1 MINPQ
6 HFKPFF
12 TTLLVAV
19 CCLFATTNSYAQ
31 APDAINYQAVIRTL
45 SGSLVAN
52 STIAIRIQIK
62 QTSASG
68 TIVFQE
74 RHSVTTSAQGVVN
87 LVIGQGTLLGGNIST
102 INWATGPY
110 FVSLGVSFTNGTNYL
125 DYGSQQLM
133 SVPYALYAKNAGN
146 QLNQWRY
153 GNTAP
158 AAALGTLGDF
168 YLNMTDGNVY
178 YKTNATTWI
187 LTGNITG
194 PAGAAGPI
202 GPQGATGTQGAT
214 GSQGLTG
221 PAGPQGS
228 TGPTGPQGAT
238 GATGPTGAAG
248 SIGLTGPA
256 GATGAQGPIGLT
268 GPTGATGL
276 TGPAGANGTNGA
288 QGPIGLTGP
297 AGATGATGLTGPAGA
312 NGTNGAQG
320 PIGLTGPAGATGAT
334 GLTGPAGANG
344 TNGAQGPIGLT
355 GPAGATGAT
364 GLTGPAGPTGS
375 TGAAGAQGP
384 TGATGATGLTGPAGA
399 TGLTGANGAQGTT
412 GATGATGLT
421 GPAGTNGTNGMNG
434 AQGPIGATG
443 PAGPAGANGIGLS
456 NGTAVNQLMHWNGSA
471 WVTLNPGINGQVLSI
486 CNGSLTWVTMAGV
499 CSASATLADLSCG
512 TSTQTGTLTS
522 GTAASGVS
530 ISVPYTGGN
539 GGSYAAQSISSTGV
553 VGLTATLAA
562 GTLANGAGSLTYT
575 ITGTPTSSGTATFAL
590 TLGGQSCS
598 VTISVGAVGAQGQFP
613 AGTVFCAGATAVVD
627 VTNPT
632 TGRIWMDRN
641 LGATE
646 VAASSTYQ
654 NAFGD
659 LYQWGRPADGHQCRT
674 STTTATQSSIDQ
686 PVNGNF
692 ILSVVAPNDWRNP
705 QNSNLWQGVNGVNNP
720 CPNGYR
726 IPTYAELEA
735 ERVSW
740 NQNNQV
746 GAFASPLKLTL
757 AGQRDNTGS
766 VLQVGTYGFYWG
778 SSVPNSNANIIYFGG
793 GGASNANIS
802 SGSRASG
809 YSVRCIKEIAAAIG
823 ALNCGSLIQTGT
835 LTLGTPASGVS
846 ISVPYTGGNGGSYV
860 AQSISSTG
868 VVGLTATLSAG
879 NLAAG
884 AGSLVYTITGTP
896 ATSGTANFA
905 ITLGGQSCSL
915 IATIFAS
922 QPQFPAGV
930 VFCAGATTVIDV
942 TNPVTGKIWMDR
954 NMGAN
959 QVATSSTDVNSYGDL
974 YQWGRRA
981 DGHQCRTSP
990 LTGTNGE
997 QSSIDQPA
1005 NGNFILAPS
1014 APYDWRSPQNA
1025 NLWQGVNGVNNPC
1038 PSGYRIPTETE
1049 INAERNSWLYTNSVG
1064 AFASPLKWPLAGS
1077 RSGNSGTYGY
1087 YWSSTVNGTDS
1098 RYLFFYS
1105 SNVSITDGNRANGFS
1120 VRCIKDFVGSI
1131 STLNCGSSIHT
1142 NTLTSGIAANNV
1154 SISVPYTGGNGGS
1167 YAAQSISSTGVVG
1180 LTATVSVGNFTNSS
1194 GSVMYIITGTPSTS
1208 GTASF
1213 AITVGG
1219 QSCSITIEVFAFQQQ
1234 FPAGSVFCPSGVTT
1248 VVDVTNPTTGQ
1259 IWMDRNLGASQVATS
1274 SSDVNSYGDLYQWG
1288 RRADG
1293 HQCRTSPTTPTLS
1306 SVDQP
1311 THGNFILANSP
1322 YDWRSPQNANLW
1334 QGVNGVNNPCP
1345 SGYRIPTETEINA
1358 ERISWSVNTSVGA
1371 FGSPLKWPLAGYREY
1386 GNSALSNVGSFG
1398 YYWTS
1403 TVNGSNSR
1411 YLRFYSSS
1419 AGMLDYYRAYGLTVR
1434 CIKN

>member
-1 MINPQ
+1 MKHI
-6 HFKPFF
+6 
-12 TTLLVAV
+12 TTSKYILSALLITF
-19 CCLFATTNSYAQ
+19 CCLFLGTKAHAQ
-31 APDAINYQAVIRTL
+31 APDGVNYQAVIRNL
-45 SGSLVAN
+45 SGTLVAN
-52 STIAIRIQIK
+52 TTIAIRIQIK

-202 GPQGATGTQGAT
+202 GPQGATGTQGST

-248 SIGLTGPA
+248 SIGLTGPT

-268 GPTGATGL
+268 GP
-276 TGPAGANGTNGA
+276 
-288 QGPIGLTGP
+288 
-297 AGATGATGLTGPAGA
+297 TGATGLTGPAGA

-421 GPAGTNGTNGMNG
+421 GPAGTNGTNGTNG

-654 NAFGD
+654 NAYGD

-922 QPQFPAGV
+922 QPQFPAGF

-942 TNPVTGKIWMDR
+942 TNPITGKIWMDR

-1005 NGNFILAPS
+1005 NGNFILSPN

-1038 PSGYRIPTETE
+1038 PSGYRIPTEIE
-1049 INAERNSWLYTNSVG
+1049 INAERNSWSQNNSTG
-1064 AFASPLKWPLAGS
+1064 AFASPLKWSLAGS
-1077 RSGNSGTYGY
+1077 RNGASVFGGGEGR
-1087 YWSSTVNGTDS
+1087 YWSSTVNGIYS
-1098 RYLFFYS
+1098 RQLYFNGNGY
-1105 SNVSITDGNRANGFS
+1105 IADGNRASGYA

-1219 QSCSITIEVFAFQQQ
+1219 QSCSITIEVFAFQQL
-1234 FPAGSVFCPSGVTT
+1234 FPAGSVFCPGGVTT

-1345 SGYRIPTETEINA
+1345 NGYRIPTETEINA

-1371 FGSPLKWPLAGYREY
+1371 FGSPLKWPLPGYREY

-1403 TVNGSNSR
+1403 TVSGSNSR

-1419 AGMLDYYRAYGLTVR
+1419 AGMFDYYRAYGYTVR

>member
-238 GATGPTGAAG
+238 GATGPTGATG

-334 GLTGPAGANG
+334 GLTGPAG
-344 TNGAQGPIGLT
+344 
-355 GPAGATGAT
+355 
-364 GLTGPAGPTGS
+364 PTGS

-384 TGATGATGLTGPAGA
+384 TGATGPTGLTGPAGA

-421 GPAGTNGTNGMNG
+421 GPAGTNGTNGTNG

-553 VGLTATLAA
+553 VGLTATLGA
-562 GTLANGAGSLTYT
+562 GTLVNGSGSLTYT

-646 VAASSTYQ
+646 VAVSSTYQ
-654 NAFGD
+654 NAYGD
-659 LYQWGRPADGHQCRT
+659 LYQWGRLADGHQCRT

-686 PVNGNF
+686 PANGNF
-692 ILSVVAPNDWRNP
+692 IIAPIAPNDWRNP
-705 QNSNLWQGVNGVNNP
+705 QNTNLWQSLNGVNNP

-726 IPTYAELEA
+726 IPTYAEFEA

-740 NQNNQV
+740 NQNNPI

-766 VLQVGTYGFYWG
+766 LSNVGTNGYYW
-778 SSVPNSNANIIYFGG
+778 SSTVQSTSSYNLFIAINGTSMGG
-793 GGASNANIS
+793 GVRGT
-802 SGSRASG
+802 G
-809 YSVRCIKEIAAAIG
+809 YTVRCIKEIAAAIG

-846 ISVPYTGGNGGSYV
+846 ISVPYTGGNSGSYA

-915 IATIFAS
+915 MVTIFAS

-942 TNPVTGKIWMDR
+942 TNPITGKIWMDR

-1005 NGNFILAPS
+1005 NGNFILAPN
-1014 APYDWRSPQNA
+1014 APLDWRSPQNA

-1038 PSGYRIPTETE
+1038 PAGYRIPTEIE
-1049 INAERNSWLYTNSVG
+1049 INAERLSWGANNNYLG
-1064 AFASPLKWPLAGS
+1064 AFTSPLKLPSAGYRLNS
-1077 RSGNSGTYGY
+1077 NGTIYNSGGLGN

-1098 RYLFFYS
+1098 RNLYCYS
-1105 SNVSITDGNRANGFS
+1105 SGASINDGNRANGYS

-1131 STLNCGSSIHT
+1131 STLNCGSSSQT
-1142 NTLTSGIAANNV
+1142 NTLTSGTAANNV

-1194 GSVMYIITGTPSTS
+1194 GSVVYIITGTPSTS

-1234 FPAGSVFCPSGVTT
+1234 FPAGTVFCPGGVTT

-1274 SSDVNSYGDLYQWG
+1274 STDVNSYGDLYQWG

-1293 HQCRTSPTTPTLS
+1293 HQCRTSPTTVTLS
-1306 SVDQP
+1306 SIDQP
-1311 THGNFILANSP
+1311 ANGNFIFAPNSP

-1345 SGYRIPTETEINA
+1345 NGYRIPTETEINA

-1371 FGSPLKWPLAGYREY
+1371 FGSPLKWPLPGYRNY
-1386 GNSALSNVGSFG
+1386 NGGSLSNVGTYGF
-1398 YYWTS
+1398 YWTS
-1403 TVNGSNSR
+1403 TIGSDSR
-1411 YLRFYSSS
+1411 YLRFYTSS
-1419 AGMLDYYRAYGLTVR
+1419 AGMLDYPRANGLTVR

>member
-1 MINPQ
+1 MINFQ

-19 CCLFATTNSYAQ
+19 CCLFTTTNSYAQ

-320 PIGLTGPAGATGAT
+320 PIGLTGPAG
-334 GLTGPAGANG
+334 
-344 TNGAQGPIGLT
+344 
-355 GPAGATGAT
+355 
-364 GLTGPAGPTGS
+364 PTGS

-421 GPAGTNGTNGMNG
+421 GPAGTNGTNGTNG

-553 VGLTATLAA
+553 VGLTATLSA

-590 TLGGQSCS
+590 ILGGQSCS

-654 NAFGD
+654 NAYGD

-692 ILSVVAPNDWRNP
+692 ILAPIAPNDWRNP

-726 IPTYAELEA
+726 IPTYAEFEA
-735 ERVSW
+735 ERLSW
-740 NQNNQV
+740 NQNNPI

-766 VLQVGTYGFYWG
+766 LLQVGTNGIYWISTVQNTQSNAIGFYT
-778 SSVPNSNANIIYFGG
+778 NQANIG
-793 GGASNANIS
+793 GGAR
-802 SGSRASG
+802 GTG
-809 YSVRCIKEIAAAIG
+809 YTVRCIKEIAAAIG

-835 LTLGTPASGVS
+835 LTSGTAASGVS
-846 ISVPYTGGNGGSYV
+846 ISVPYTGGNSGSYA

-959 QVATSSTDVNSYGDL
+959 QVATSSTDVNSFGDL

-1038 PSGYRIPTETE
+1038 PSGYRIPTEIE
-1049 INAERNSWLYTNSVG
+1049 INAERNSWSQNNSTG
-1064 AFASPLKWPLAGS
+1064 AFASPLKWSLAGS
-1077 RSGNSGTYGY
+1077 RNGASVFGGGEGR
-1087 YWSSTVNGTDS
+1087 YWSSTVNGIYS
-1098 RYLFFYS
+1098 RQLYFNGNGY
-1105 SNVSITDGNRANGFS
+1105 IADGNRASGYA

-1131 STLNCGSSIHT
+1131 STLNCGSSSQT
-1142 NTLTSGIAANNV
+1142 NTLTSGTAANNV

-1194 GSVMYIITGTPSTS
+1194 GSVVYIITGTPSTS

-1234 FPAGSVFCPSGVTT
+1234 FPAGTVFCPGGVTT

-1311 THGNFILANSP
+1311 THGNFILTPSAPN
-1322 YDWRSPQNANLW
+1322 DWRSPQNANLW

-1345 SGYRIPTETEINA
+1345 NGYRIPTETEINA

-1371 FGSPLKWPLAGYREY
+1371 FGSPLKWPLPGYRQY
-1386 GNSALSNVGSFG
+1386 SNGALSNVGTYGF
-1398 YYWTS
+1398 YWTS
-1403 TVNGSNSR
+1403 TIGSDSR

-1419 AGMLDYYRAYGLTVR
+1419 AGMLDYPRANGLTVR

>member
-1 MINPQ
+1 MINSQ
-6 HFKPFF
+6 RFKPFF
-12 TTLLVAV
+12 TSLLVAV
-19 CCLFATTNSYAQ
+19 CCLCATTNSYAQ
-31 APDAINYQAVIRTL
+31 APDGINYQAVIRKTNGTL
-45 SGSLVAN
+45 LTN
-52 STIAIRIQIK
+52 SPVAIRVQIK
-62 QTSASG
+62 QTSATG
-68 TIVFQE
+68 TVVFSE
-74 RHSVTTSAQGVVN
+74 RQTAITSAYGLVN
-87 LVIGQGTLLGGNIST
+87 LVIGQGTLLSGNFST
-102 INWATGPY
+102 INWSTGNY
-110 FVSLGVSFTNGTNYL
+110 WVSLGVDFSNGTNYV
-125 DYGSQQLM
+125 DYGSQRLM

-153 GNTAP
+153 GNIVP
-158 AAALGTLGDF
+158 ATTLGAMGDF
-168 YLNMTDGNVY
+168 YLDMITGNVY
-178 YKTNATTWI
+178 YKNSSTTWV

-202 GPQGATGTQGAT
+202 GPQGATGTQGST

-238 GATGPTGAAG
+238 GATGPTGATG
-248 SIGLTGPA
+248 SIGLTGPT

-297 AGATGATGLTGPAGA
+297 AGA

-320 PIGLTGPAGATGAT
+320 PI
-334 GLTGPAGANG
+334 
-344 TNGAQGPIGLT
+344 
-355 GPAGATGAT
+355 

-384 TGATGATGLTGPAGA
+384 TGATGATGLTGPAG
-399 TGLTGANGAQGTT
+399 
-412 GATGATGLT
+412 
-421 GPAGTNGTNGMNG
+421 TNGTNG

-443 PAGPAGANGIGLS
+443 PAGPTGANGIGLS

-471 WVTLNPGINGQVLSI
+471 WVTLNPGGNGQVLSI

-539 GGSYAAQSISSTGV
+539 SGSYAAQSISSTGV

-613 AGTVFCAGATAVVD
+613 AGTVFCAGVTTVVD

-646 VAASSTYQ
+646 VAVSSTYQ

-659 LYQWGRPADGHQCRT
+659 LYQWGRRSDGHQCRT

-686 PVNGNF
+686 PAHGNF
-692 ILSVVAPNDWRNP
+692 ILAPIAPYDWRNP
-705 QNSNLWQGVNGVNNP
+705 QNTNLWQGVNGVNNP

-735 ERVSW
+735 ERLSW

-757 AGQRDNTGS
+757 AGYRDNTGS
-766 VLQVGTYGFYWG
+766 LLQVGTYGFYWG
-778 SSVPNSNANIIYFGG
+778 SSVPNSNPNALVFH
-793 GGASNANIS
+793 ASTNNTYMS

-835 LTLGTPASGVS
+835 LTSGTAASGVS

-868 VVGLTATLSAG
+868 VVVLTATLSAG

-896 ATSGTANFA
+896 TTSGAANFA

-915 IATIFAS
+915 TVTIFAS

-942 TNPVTGKIWMDR
+942 TNPITGKIWMDR

-997 QSSIDQPA
+997 QSSLDQPA
-1005 NGNFILAPS
+1005 NGNFILTPNS
-1014 APYDWRSPQNA
+1014 PFDWRSPQNA

-1038 PSGYRIPTETE
+1038 PAGYRIPTETE
-1049 INAERNSWLYTNSVG
+1049 INAERNSWINSNSVG

-1077 RSGNSGTYGY
+1077 RGSNNGMLYPSTYGN
-1087 YWSSTVNGTDS
+1087 YWSSTVNGLYS
-1098 RYLFFYS
+1098 RQLYFNG
-1105 SNVSITDGNRANGFS
+1105 NVAIIDGNRASGYA

-1131 STLNCGSSIHT
+1131 STLNCGSSSQT
-1142 NTLTSGIAANNV
+1142 NTLTSGTAANNV

-1167 YAAQSISSTGVVG
+1167 YSAQSISSTGVVG

-1194 GSVMYIITGTPSTS
+1194 GSVVYIITGTPSTS

-1234 FPAGSVFCPSGVTT
+1234 FPAGTVFCPGGVTS

-1288 RRADG
+1288 RGADG

-1311 THGNFILANSP
+1311 THGNFILTPSAPN
-1322 YDWRSPQNANLW
+1322 DWRSPQNANLW

-1371 FGSPLKWPLAGYREY
+1371 FGSPLKWPLPGYRNY
-1386 GNSALSNVGSFG
+1386 GGSLSNVGTYGF
-1398 YYWTS
+1398 YWTS
-1403 TVNGSNSR
+1403 TIGSDSR

>member
-1 MINPQ
+1 
-6 HFKPFF
+6 
-12 TTLLVAV
+12 
-19 CCLFATTNSYAQ
+19 
-31 APDAINYQAVIRTL
+31 
-45 SGSLVAN
+45 
-52 STIAIRIQIK
+52 
-62 QTSASG
+62 
-68 TIVFQE
+68 
-74 RHSVTTSAQGVVN
+74 
-87 LVIGQGTLLGGNIST
+87 
-102 INWATGPY
+102 
-110 FVSLGVSFTNGTNYL
+110 
-125 DYGSQQLM
+125 
-133 SVPYALYAKNAGN
+133 
-146 QLNQWRY
+146 
-153 GNTAP
+153 
-158 AAALGTLGDF
+158 
-168 YLNMTDGNVY
+168 
-178 YKTNATTWI
+178 
-187 LTGNITG
+187 
-194 PAGAAGPI
+194 
-202 GPQGATGTQGAT
+202 
-214 GSQGLTG
+214 
-221 PAGPQGS
+221 
-228 TGPTGPQGAT
+228 
-238 GATGPTGAAG
+238 
-248 SIGLTGPA
+248 
-256 GATGAQGPIGLT
+256 
-268 GPTGATGL
+268 
-276 TGPAGANGTNGA
+276 
-288 QGPIGLTGP
+288 
-297 AGATGATGLTGPAGA
+297 
-312 NGTNGAQG
+312 
-320 PIGLTGPAGATGAT
+320 
-334 GLTGPAGANG
+334 
-344 TNGAQGPIGLT
+344 
-355 GPAGATGAT
+355 
-364 GLTGPAGPTGS
+364 
-375 TGAAGAQGP
+375 
-384 TGATGATGLTGPAGA
+384 
-399 TGLTGANGAQGTT
+399 
-412 GATGATGLT
+412 
-421 GPAGTNGTNGMNG
+421 
-434 AQGPIGATG
+434 
-443 PAGPAGANGIGLS
+443 
-456 NGTAVNQLMHWNGSA
+456 
-471 WVTLNPGINGQVLSI
+471 
-486 CNGSLTWVTMAGV
+486 MAGV

-553 VGLTATLAA
+553 VGLTATLGA
-562 GTLANGAGSLTYT
+562 GTLANGSGSLTYT

-686 PVNGNF
+686 PANGNF
-692 ILSVVAPNDWRNP
+692 ILAPIAPNDWRNP

-757 AGQRDNTGS
+757 AGAHDVTGS
-766 VLQVGTYGFYWG
+766 LNQLGTYGYYWG
-778 SSVPNSNANIIYFGG
+778 SSVPNSNANILLFH
-793 GGASNANIS
+793 ASTNNTYMS

-835 LTLGTPASGVS
+835 LTSGTPASGVS
-846 ISVPYTGGNGGSYV
+846 LSVPYTGGNGGSYV

-884 AGSLVYTITGTP
+884 AGSLVYIITGTP

-922 QPQFPAGV
+922 QPQFPAGF

-942 TNPVTGKIWMDR
+942 TNPITGKIWMDR

-1005 NGNFILAPS
+1005 NGNFILSPN

-1038 PSGYRIPTETE
+1038 PAGYRIPTEIE
-1049 INAERNSWLYTNSVG
+1049 INAERNSWSQNNSIG
-1064 AFASPLKWPLAGS
+1064 AFASPLKWSLAGS
-1077 RSGNSGTYGY
+1077 RYSVSYGGTEGR
-1087 YWSSTVNGTDS
+1087 YWSSTVNGIYS
-1098 RYLFFYS
+1098 RQLYFNGNGY
-1105 SNVSITDGNRANGFS
+1105 IADGNRASGFA

-1131 STLNCGSSIHT
+1131 STLICGSSSQT
-1142 NTLTSGIAANNV
+1142 NTLTSGTAANNV

-1194 GSVMYIITGTPSTS
+1194 GSVVYIITGTPSTS

-1234 FPAGSVFCPSGVTT
+1234 FPAGTVFCPGGVTT

-1274 SSDVNSYGDLYQWG
+1274 STDVNSYGDLYQWG

-1293 HQCRTSPTTPTLS
+1293 HQCRTSPTTVTLS
-1306 SVDQP
+1306 SIDQP
-1311 THGNFILANSP
+1311 ANGSFIFAPNSP

-1345 SGYRIPTETEINA
+1345 NGYRIPTETEINA

-1371 FGSPLKWPLAGYREY
+1371 FGSPLKWPLPGYRNY
-1386 GNSALSNVGSFG
+1386 NGGSLSNVGTYGF
-1398 YYWTS
+1398 YWTS
-1403 TVNGSNSR
+1403 TIGSDSR
-1411 YLRFYSSS
+1411 YLRFYTSS
-1419 AGMLDYYRAYGLTVR
+1419 AGMLDYPRANGLTVR